1 MTALHYGVA
10 GRQLELVTAA
20 LQDGASPT
28 MPAGPHSVL
37 TLVVIASY
45 AAAPSPRYVT
55 PLARTASPS
64 SHASAKRDTIPGSPS
79 PSPFARKNRCI
90 TTTIRAGLPLPP

>member
-55 PLARTASPS
+55 RLARTASPS
-64 SHASAKRDTIPGSPS
+64 SHASAKRDTIAGSPS